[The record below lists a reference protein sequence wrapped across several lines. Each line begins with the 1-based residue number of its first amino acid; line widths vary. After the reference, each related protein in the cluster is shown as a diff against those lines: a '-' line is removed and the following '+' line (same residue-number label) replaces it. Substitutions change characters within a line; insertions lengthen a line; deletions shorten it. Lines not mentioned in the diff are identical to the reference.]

1 MKGHLPRKFCL
12 SIVLQ
17 FDLKEVTNLVNA
29 SFVNCKLGW
38 GYLLCP
44 GLRLV
49 LRYQNQAIAWKII
62 KQDPNMFMNKKFYML
77 DLLFFLGY
85 CIYIHEPRDSWKNLA
100 LLANH

>member
-29 SFVNCKLGW
+29 SFVICKLGW

-44 GLRLV
+44 CLRLV

-62 KQDPNMFMNKKFYML
+62 KQDPNMFMNKVLHVGLVIFPWILYL
-77 DLLFFLGY
+77 
-85 CIYIHEPRDSWKNLA
+85 HS
-100 LLANH
+100 